1 MGDSVRP
8 TMLMLGLSHLRLFL
22 LGTATVLVSAAPM
35 TSSCKPVEPAADFRL
50 DAYLGKWFIQQQME
64 TKYLPKG
71 RNYCVVAEY
80 SRKSKSLFG
89 WDLNVHNRDQD
100 ADGTVHDSTKDTKG
114 AGLCAKVVNATNG
127 KLEVAPC
134 FLPPALSG
142 PYWVIQATQGWALV
156 VGGQPTIPTTAGLCK
171 TGDGVNNAG
180 LWIFSRQQTRN
191 ETQITL
197 ARNIATENGIDVS
210 VLNDI
215 DQTNCTV
222 AE

>member
-35 TSSCKPVEPAADFRL
+35 TYSCKPVEPAADFQL

-89 WDLNVHNRDQD
+89 WDLNVHKRHKRCRAMCQ
-100 ADGTVHDSTKDTKG
+100 GCQRHQRQIGSG
-114 AGLCAKVVNATNG
+114 SL
-127 KLEVAPC
+127 LFAPC
-134 FLPPALSG
+134 AQWSLLGDSG
-142 PYWVIQATQGWALV
+142 DPRL
-156 VGGQPTIPTTAGLCK
+156 
-171 TGDGVNNAG
+171 GV
-180 LWIFSRQQTRN
+180 SRRGSADHPNHGRFVQDRRWS
-191 ETQITL
+191 E
-197 ARNIATENGIDVS
+197 
-210 VLNDI
+210 
-215 DQTNCTV
+215 
-222 AE
+222 